1 MRRDGGQP
9 AAPRRPPDT
18 FGHLLCPRVASIRRG
33 CGSASLG
40 EHAALPPGS
49 RATLLS
55 ALGAA
60 CRSSECRGDGAG
72 PRQAQHHRRWAGNP
86 SPARTARPGQCER
99 HQLGADLHPPHPL
112 LVQRRFLWSGRR
124 AVANPPPPSCPRSS
138 KYPRGWFDRTQ
149 PRQPPPHHHI
159 APHPTR
165 PSLSL
170 ALPET
175 LPQIAPEPPTWEE
188 TRHRQPN
195 LRFTSLG
202 VANARWGDPAAT
214 NTPAVP
220 HPRH

>member
-1 MRRDGGQP
+1 VWSDGGQP

-40 EHAALPPGS
+40 EHAARPPTS
-49 RATLLS
+49 SATLLS

-99 HQLGADLHPPHPL
+99 HQLGADLHPPRPL
-112 LVQRRFLWSGRR
+112 LVQRRFSRLPRR
-124 AVANPPPPSCPRSS
+124 PPAEPTPPLQPQGSN
-138 KYPRGWFDRTQ
+138 YPRGRFDRTQ
-149 PRQPPPHHHI
+149 TRHPPPHRHI
-159 APHPTR
+159 ARHPTHT
-165 PSLSL
+165 SLSL

-175 LPQIAPEPPTWEE
+175 LPQIEPEPPTSEE
-188 TRHRQPN
+188 TRCR
-195 LRFTSLG
+195 
-202 VANARWGDPAAT
+202 
-214 NTPAVP
+214 
-220 HPRH
+220 

>member
-1 MRRDGGQP
+1 MPVAAGRFGTCSVPAAHPARRLLLQHLGARAESPPRRRRGLPVAQPTSEKGRVRRDGGQP

-40 EHAALPPGS
+40 EHAALPLGS
-49 RATLLS
+49 SATLLS

-124 AVANPPPPSCPRSS
+124 AVANPPPQWCPR
-138 KYPRGWFDRTQ
+138 
-149 PRQPPPHHHI
+149 
-159 APHPTR
+159 
-165 PSLSL
+165 L
-170 ALPET
+170 
-175 LPQIAPEPPTWEE
+175 
-188 TRHRQPN
+188 
-195 LRFTSLG
+195 
-202 VANARWGDPAAT
+202 
-214 NTPAVP
+214 
-220 HPRH
+220 